1 MEDVFSVAYQ
11 QTEDEMDLEYA
22 FFGIF
27 DGHGGKEAALF
38 AKEHLMD
45 NITKQQNFW
54 SENDDLVLKSIRE
67 GFLKTQQDMW
77 GDLEN
82 WAKTGS
88 GLPSTAGTTAS
99 IAFIR
104 RGKIFVGHVG
114 DSAIILGEQDD
125 SDPEEWNAKMLTRD
139 HKPECEIE
147 LARIEAAGGKV
158 INKSGVPRVVWN
170 RPKLGHTGPVRR
182 STPVDEIP
190 FLAVARALG
199 DLWSYNSKQD
209 VFVVSP
215 DPDLHVYTID
225 ISKQRCLILGT
236 DGVWNVLSP
245 EMAVSTV
252 RNAEKNNERHMLEGN
267 SNSDKT
273 QWLNPS
279 KQLVDQAVE
288 RWRVCKLRADNTS
301 VVVVM
306 LDPPGP
312 PRAQVLKKQR
322 EANRGTIQTKKAC
335 DNTNAPPL
343 PPKPQTKPSGKG
355 LAIISRFPN
364 SSKPE
369 EASGK
374 NLVVAKDESENNA
387 SDGTSRII
395 HDSSK
400 TEPTK
405 INVTKPNKPEV
416 KEAKT
421 VPVIPSSSSVDTHPS
436 SSSSSVP
443 SNASSK
449 TDPDIQVNEIS
460 SSDSESPSSEPKSN
474 QNKQVPAT
482 QKPAQRK
489 SLSRELASLALDS
502 PAPKLPAR
510 GRRTSERQN
519 AGVLAPRRRG
529 RSIDNVAAGRDN
541 ESDEENGGGTA
552 RRQQPPQVQ
561 SHNSGVTV
569 QNGGRALTSN
579 KLDEVE
585 AKCDALSNK
594 LRMMERKVADR
605 TDKLSQEVKDIRS
618 KLDVSTPTRV
628 LRSRNGD
635 DTSQAPSS
643 GTKRKRHETE
653 EKSSTKSVKR
663 ERTTTW
669 SGLIGNKIEKHQ
681 NKVEKQQ
688 NRVTRK
694 STGALALP
702 SKGRR
707 SLNILKK

>member
-1 MEDVFSVAYQ
+1 MAPSIGLNLRVTGHCNQGGRKYMEDVFSVAYQ

-114 DSAIILGEQDD
+114 DSGIVLGEQD
-125 SDPEEWNAKMLTRD
+125 EERPDQWTCRPLTRD

-158 INKSGVPRVVWN
+158 VNKSGVPRVVWN

-199 DLWSYNSKQD
+199 DLWSYNSKRD
-209 VFVVSP
+209 IFVVSP

-236 DGVWNVLSP
+236 DGAWNVLSP

-252 RNAEKNNERHMLEGN
+252 RQAERNNEKHMLEG
-267 SNSDKT
+267 T
-273 QWLNPS
+273 GQGGGQWLNPS

-288 RWRVCKLRADNTS
+288 RWRACKLRADNTS

-312 PRAQVLKKQR
+312 PRAQVLRRQR
-322 EANRGTIQTKKAC
+322 DAARAAAPSKKAC
-335 DNTNAPPL
+335 DNTHAPPL
-343 PPKPQTKPSGKG
+343 PPKPAAAKPNKG

-364 SSKPE
+364 SNKPE

-374 NLVVAKDESENNA
+374 NLVTDKEDDNLVEGK
-387 SDGTSRII
+387 GTSSRIV
-395 HDSSK
+395 HDSDRSAPSK
-400 TEPTK
+400 V
-405 INVTKPNKPEV
+405 NVTKPSK
-416 KEAKT
+416 KEETKSSE
-421 VPVIPSSSSVDTHPS
+421 IPSPEPEPSIPS
-436 SSSSSVP
+436 SSSSSEVAP
-443 SNASSK
+443 Q
-449 TDPDIQVNEIS
+449 PVVQVNEIS
-460 SSDSESPSSEPKSN
+460 SSELGSKKPKSDS
-474 QNKQVPAT
+474 A
-482 QKPAQRK
+482 ASSSRK
-489 SLSRELASLALDS
+489 SLSRELASLALES
-502 PAPKLPAR
+502 PTPALPAR
-510 GRRTSERQN
+510 KSGRKPGPGP
-519 AGVLAPRRRG
+519 APLAPRRRG
-529 RSIDNVAAGRDN
+529 RSIDSAAAGREN
-541 ESDEENGGGTA
+541 ESDEENAGG
-552 RRQQPPQVQ
+552 
-561 SHNSGVTV
+561 S
-569 QNGGRALTSN
+569 RATNLVPAS
-579 KLDEVE
+579 KLEQVE
-585 AKCDALSNK
+585 AKCEALNTK
-594 LRMMERKVADR
+594 LKLMETVVATKTER
-605 TDKLSQEVKDIRS
+605 LSQEVKDIKS
-618 KLDVSTPTRV
+618 KLVVSTPTRV
-628 LRSRNGD
+628 LRSRNGE
-635 DTSQAPSS
+635 SGPGPGS
-643 GTKRKRHETE
+643 GTKRKRGEGE
-653 EKSSTKSVKR
+653 ESGAAAGRKR

-669 SGLIGNKIEKHQ
+669 AGLATTARSTRAEKPTSGG
-681 NKVEKQQ
+681 
-688 NRVTRK
+688 RVTRK

-702 SKGRR
+702 GRSRR
-707 SLNILKK
+707 SLNVLKK

>member
-252 RNAEKNNERHMLEGN
+252 RNAEKNNERHMLEG
-267 SNSDKT
+267 SDKT

-279 KQLVDQAVE
+279 KQLVDQAVD

-322 EANRGTIQTKKAC
+322 EANRGSIQTKKAC

-374 NLVVAKDESENNA
+374 NLVVAKEETVNNS
-387 SDGTSRII
+387 SDGTSRIV

-416 KEAKT
+416 KESKT
-421 VPVIPSSSSVDTHPS
+421 NPANPPSSSPDTHPS
-436 SSSSSVP
+436 SSSPTVP
-443 SNASSK
+443 LNAFSK

-460 SSDSESPSSEPKSN
+460 SSDSESSSSAPKKLN
-474 QNKQVPAT
+474 NTKPVPAT

-510 GRRTSERQN
+510 SRRTSERQS
-519 AGVLAPRRRG
+519 AGGVLAPRRRG
-529 RSIDNVAAGRDN
+529 RSIDNIAAGRDN
-541 ESDEENGGGTA
+541 ESDEENGGTA
-552 RRQQPPQVQ
+552 RRPQQSQVQ
-561 SHNSGVTV
+561 SHKSGVTV
-569 QNGGRALTSN
+569 QNGSRALTSN

-594 LRMMERKVADR
+594 LRMMEKKVADR

-618 KLDVSTPTRV
+618 KMDVSTPTRV

-635 DTSQAPSS
+635 DPAHAPSS
-643 GTKRKRHETE
+643 GTKRKRNETE
-653 EKSSTKSVKR
+653 EKLTKSVKR

-669 SGLIGNKIEKHQ
+669 TGLIGNKIEKHQ
-681 NKVEKQQ
+681 QKQQ